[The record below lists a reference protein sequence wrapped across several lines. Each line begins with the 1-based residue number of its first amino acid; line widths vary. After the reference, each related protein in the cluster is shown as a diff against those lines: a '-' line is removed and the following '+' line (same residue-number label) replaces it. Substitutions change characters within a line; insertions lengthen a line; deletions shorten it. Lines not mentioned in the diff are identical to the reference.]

1 MAVKYYA
8 GSPVSGKKMDG
19 FTFVFEA
26 IEAVSGTWQ
35 GVFKSEDIAEIAAL
49 SKLKSEGAVKEIS
62 EETYNDLLKKKAVR
76 QAISPNLNA
85 ASEQQAVGHAD
96 ALPPVGG
103 RWRAHPPVP
112 GHRRRAGRVVAA
124 AGLPPCC
131 DPVLRRVRG
140 IRRRRPQ
147 VSRESSEP

>member
-62 EETYNDLLKKKAVR
+62 EETYNDLLKKKSGEASY
-76 QAISPNLNA
+76 ISKL
-85 ASEQQAVGHAD
+85 E
-96 ALPPVGG
+96 
-103 RWRAHPPVP
+103 
-112 GHRRRAGRVVAA
+112 
-124 AGLPPCC
+124 
-131 DPVLRRVRG
+131 RRVG
-140 IRRRRPQ
+140 TTGCGSCGPSSSQ
-147 VSRESSEP
+147 GVSR

>member
-26 IEAVSGTWQ
+26 IEAVSGAWQ
-35 GVFKSEDIAEIAAL
+35 GVFKSEDNAEITAL

-76 QAISPNLNA
+76 QATSPNLSA
-85 ASEQQAVGHAD
+85 VSEQQAVGHAD
-96 ALPPVGG
+96 PPAPKESVDDVLEVQQVEPPKQRSKKNPNPSKVGS
-103 RWRAHPPVP
+103 PK
-112 GHRRRAGRVVAA
+112 
-124 AGLPPCC
+124 
-131 DPVLRRVRG
+131 
-140 IRRRRPQ
+140 
-147 VSRESSEP
+147 